1 MFMRMTRLRLRTDI
15 ERAVV
20 KGFAFPLGIEPGEL
34 DPPTQGYTITY
45 TPGEDEEPDT
55 YVFHVVVSHEK
66 LRPLLRQAFKLLP
79 GQVFAIVEIGSR
91 DAYRSVDVYLGE
103 EPITLDH
110 FLQTW
115 RDYEPLL
122 LEDGSI
128 AAGANSEDPFVE
140 VFIDHWKGF
149 YVHVPLELRDQVE
162 KMLHTAGLDEVPQTW
177 QSGLEEE
184 SAAATTQLR
193 PVLAPESGFP
203 PDIDELLMQLRH
215 EWRLELNIDPET
227 NIDEG
232 GRELGLTLWHA
243 IVTVDEVEGERER
256 RADVS
261 IWATAGSLSE
271 MQQVIDGI
279 LDEHSEWMF
288 VEVFAID
295 RVAYD
300 ERPDELADLPAR
312 RREPAVHLVTVEPWQ
327 EDGEGDENGGGAG
340 GAEAP
345 DRE

>member
-1 MFMRMTRLRLRTDI
+1 
-15 ERAVV
+15 
-20 KGFAFPLGIEPGEL
+20 
-34 DPPTQGYTITY
+34 
-45 TPGEDEEPDT
+45 
-55 YVFHVVVSHEK
+55 VFHVVVSHEK

-79 GQVFAIVEIGSR
+79 GQVYAIVEIGSR

-103 EPITLDH
+103 EPVTLDH

-115 RDYEPLL
+115 REYEPLL

-149 YVHVPLELRDQVE
+149 YVHVPLELRERVE
-162 KMLHTAGLDEVPQTW
+162 TLLHAAGLEEVPQTW
-177 QSGLEEE
+177 QSDSDEE

-193 PVLAPESGFP
+193 PVLAPDSGFP

-227 NIDEG
+227 NVDEG

-243 IVTVDEVEGERER
+243 IVTVDEMSGERER

-261 IWATAGSLSE
+261 IWATASSLSE
-271 MQQVIDGI
+271 MQQIIDGV

-295 RVAYD
+295 RVAHD

-312 RREPAVHLVTVEPWQ
+312 RREPAVHLVTVEPWL
-327 EDGEGDENGGGAG
+327 EDSESDEGGDRAG
-340 GAEAP
+340 GAEVP
-345 DRE
+345 ERE